1 MVCVLVSSEADHWS
15 GQTKDYKIGK
25 WFFSAIKH
33 AALRNK
39 NKDWLGV
46 TLSGATC
53 LTTDCFLSELA
64 L

>member
-1 MVCVLVSSEADHWS
+1 MVCVLVSSEVDHCS
-15 GQTKDYKIGK
+15 GQTKDYQIGK
-25 WFFSAIKH
+25 CFSSAKY